1 MIENFE
7 KNEHV
12 LAVKYFH
19 EIGKKWKNRKHFI
32 LTVLKVDLVKF
43 FFFLDFLPF
52 SWLFW
57 RVLKTLFEK
66 KNENILTP
74 PKKYEI
80 GKKYQKKQHF
90 YSNNFENW

>member
-1 MIENFE
+1 MQKPKALYFNSFKSWFSKKKFFLGFFAVFMTFLTRFE
-7 KNEHV
+7 K
-12 LAVKYFH
+12 
-19 EIGKKWKNRKHFI
+19 
-32 LTVLKVDLVKF
+32 T
-43 FFFLDFLPF
+43 
-52 SWLFW
+52 FW
-57 RVLKTLFEK
+57 K